1 MDHTLLNY
9 PNEVAHRICEA
20 QLQLLSQPHDA
31 FLTELMLLAGLPSL
45 FAQLQQAQCVAASA
59 LAKIEDEMLPHHAT
73 EEKVLFAAVLLGVR
87 NDAEREQVQSL
98 TLQLAAEHRN
108 VEQLWA
114 RVAPGLR
121 ALAEVPVV
129 QIDEALLTRLLRD
142 YSRHVLLEESEFLPL
157 ARNILADSP
166 SGLPTPTTSNLLR
179 PRSETTAL
187 PGDQHE
193 QVL

>member
-1 MDHTLLNY
+1 MDHALLNC
-9 PNEVAHRICEA
+9 PNGVAEHICEA
-20 QLQLLSQPHDA
+20 QLQVLSPPHDA
-31 FLTELMLLAGLPSL
+31 FLTKLMSIAGLPSL

-59 LAKIEDEMLPHHAT
+59 LAKIEGEMLPHHAT
-73 EEKVLFAAVLLGVR
+73 EEQLLFTAVLLGAR
-87 NDAEREQVQSL
+87 TDAEREQVQSL

-114 RVAPGLR
+114 RVAPALR

-142 YSRHVLLEESEFLPL
+142 YSRHVLLEESAFLPI
-157 ARNILADSP
+157 ARTILADSS
-166 SGLPTPTTSNLLR
+166 SGLPAPTMSNLLAS
-179 PRSETTAL
+179 RSETMTL
-187 PGDQHE
+187 PGGQHE